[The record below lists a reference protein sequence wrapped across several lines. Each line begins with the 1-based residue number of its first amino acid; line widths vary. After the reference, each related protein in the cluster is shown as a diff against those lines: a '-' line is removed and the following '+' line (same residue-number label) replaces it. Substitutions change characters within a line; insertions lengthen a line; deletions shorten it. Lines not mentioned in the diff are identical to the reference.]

1 MIEVAEAHLFRTWP
15 GETRDSRRAEHIPT
29 PAMSAAQVTLSH
41 VSTKDQVLSSE
52 LHGEALLTA
61 RRPELQPL
69 IDHLREVAQGRD
81 DIRVECAGT
90 IAGSWF
96 YSAARRGEELIAAGL
111 LMLAGPV
118 DLDELDRWMRVGC
131 ERGMA
136 VKQGGAVRP
145 NMEC

>member
-1 MIEVAEAHLFRTWP
+1 MYPVGPRFCRRLHLSLARCSDT
-15 GETRDSRRAEHIPT
+15 G
-29 PAMSAAQVTLSH
+29 L
-41 VSTKDQVLSSE
+41 VSTKDQTLSSA

-69 IDHLREVAQGRD
+69 SDHLREVAQGRD

-96 YSAARRGEELIAAGL
+96 SSIARRGEDLIAAGL

-118 DLDELDRWMRVGC
+118 DLDELDRWMRIGW
-131 ERGMA
+131 ERRR
-136 VKQGGAVRP
+136 GADVP
-145 NMEC
+145 YGPTG

>member
-1 MIEVAEAHLFRTWP
+1 M
-15 GETRDSRRAEHIPT
+15 
-29 PAMSAAQVTLSH
+29 
-41 VSTKDQVLSSE
+41 STKDQILSSE

-81 DIRVECAGT
+81 DIRTECAGT

-96 YSAARRGEELIAAGL
+96 ASGVRQGEELIASGL

-118 DLDELDRWMRVGC
+118 DLDELDRWMRIC
-131 ERGMA
+131 WERRR
-136 VKQGGAVRP
+136 GADIP
-145 NMEC
+145 YGITDAQ